1 MGQTACPVV
10 SGTPRVV
17 YSAFIKEQDWFAKN
31 GLEYIDDTVT
41 FTNLE
46 LLAQALKAQ
55 NSYEKMV
62 QQKGKEILESAFKN
76 KEVVILLL
84 GRPYHLDPG
93 INHEILTEFQ
103 NLGFKV
109 ITINSIPKEVQFLEP
124 FFKDDFEKR
133 LIESVFDIRDVW
145 EENFSTN
152 SAQKVW
158 AAKFDGGK
166 MKDLGDV
173 NIVIPSN
180 NTPRIQEMHIMC
192 GHMISAVIDSEF

>member
-46 LLAQALKAQ
+46 LLAKQLWQTWGDKLKITEDESNFALTQALKAQ

-62 QQKGKEILESAFKN
+62 QQKGKEIL
-76 KEVVILLL
+76 
-84 GRPYHLDPG
+84 
-93 INHEILTEFQ
+93 

-124 FFKDDFEKR
+124 FFKDLFLIFEMYGRKTFQLTLPKR
-133 LIESVFDIRDVW
+133 SGLL
-145 EENFSTN
+145 NLP
-152 SAQKVW
+152 
-158 AAKFDGGK
+158 
-166 MKDLGDV
+166 LGLK
-173 NIVIPSN
+173 ILLL
-180 NTPRIQEMHIMC
+180 
-192 GHMISAVIDSEF
+192 